1 MSAAQR
7 IDDYLDET
15 LENLED
21 DGFEVFE
28 DARYRGRDFEA
39 VATRTKGMG
48 TGHHDLVFVFA
59 MFRRL
64 TESKLE
70 EFTRDAY
77 DYAERNRGS
86 SWPVGINNM
95 LWVYPVALAEEFSDR
110 AYDQL
115 LSEKPRVSG
124 FGYIA
129 FPVVY
134 AADSDEVVYYDG
146 DWDGVGHLGMNRI
159 SKYARDYL
167 DLD

>member
-7 IDDYLDET
+7 IDDYLDES
-15 LENLED
+15 LELLED
-21 DGFEVFE
+21 DGFEIFE
-28 DARYRGRDFEA
+28 DERFRGREFCA
-39 VATRTKGMG
+39 VAVKIKSMG
-48 TGHHDLVFVFA
+48 TGHRELVFVFA

-64 TESKLE
+64 TDSKLE

-77 DYAERNRGS
+77 DYAERKRRS
-86 SWPVGINNM
+86 SWPVGVNNM

-115 LSEKPRVSG
+115 LSEKPRLSG

-134 AADSDEVVYYDG
+134 AADVDEVVYCDG
-146 DWDGVGHLGMNRI
+146 NSGGLGALAMNRI
-159 SKYARDYL
+159 SKYVRDYL
-167 DLD
+167 DLE